1 MPGEWQARPSDA
13 GLFHLITQ
21 AMNKKLQNLC
31 AIHAA
36 AGFGL
41 CISMLAPMAHSEEAE
56 PSATPFRPTVTSGAS
71 LSAPGWLELEFGGQR
86 LGGNGF
92 DARSSWPY
100 LLKYS
105 LNDQFAL
112 LLGGDAY
119 VAVTPAQF
127 GADFTGRGDSTATLK
142 YRAPDAIEGMSLGLE
157 ATVKFATASEGLGS
171 GERDY
176 SLKGIYGLD
185 LPNGFH
191 LDTNL
196 MSTRLGSVSANQGQ
210 NQWTWAA
217 AVSHAMGERWTFSF
231 DLSGTQQRGA
241 ASTAQYMLAAS
252 YSLNQRVVLDAG
264 FAQGLNSDTP
274 RYTVFS
280 GMTVLIGKLGRADR

>member
-1 MPGEWQARPSDA
+1 MRRTSLGCAA
-13 GLFHLITQ
+13 GFFLLTTQ
-21 AMNKKLQNLC
+21 AMKNHLQKRFTIV
-31 AIHAA
+31 AT

-41 CISMLAPMAHSEEAE
+41 CVSMVAPVAHSQEAE

-71 LSAPGWLELEFGGQR
+71 LSAPGWLELELGGQR

-92 DARSSWPY
+92 DARNSWPY

-105 LNDQFAL
+105 LNDRFAL

-119 VAVTPAQF
+119 VAVAPALG
-127 GADFTGRGDSTATLK
+127 GANVTGRGDSSATLK
-142 YRAPDAIEGMSLGLE
+142 YRAPDAMEGMSFGLE
-157 ATVKFATASEGLGS
+157 ATVKFPSASEGLGT

-185 LPNGFH
+185 LPKGFH

-196 MSTRLGSVSANQGQ
+196 MSTRLGSVTANQGLYQ
-210 NQWTWAA
+210 LTWAA
-217 AVSHAMGERWTFSF
+217 AVSHAVGERWTLAF

-241 ASTAQYMLAAS
+241 AATAQYLLAAS
-252 YSLNQRVVLDAG
+252 YALNQRVVLDGG

-274 RYTVFS
+274 RYTMFG
-280 GMTVLIGKLGRADR
+280 GMTVLLGKIN

>member
-1 MPGEWQARPSDA
+1 MKN
-13 GLFHLITQ
+13 HLQKRFTIV
-21 AMNKKLQNLC
+21 AMT
-31 AIHAA
+31 
-36 AGFGL
+36 GVSL
-41 CISMLAPMAHSEEAE
+41 CIAMAAPMAHSQEAE

-71 LSAPGWLELEFGGQR
+71 LSAPGWLELELGGQR

-92 DARSSWPY
+92 DARNSWPY

-105 LNDQFAL
+105 LNDRFAL

-119 VAVTPAQF
+119 VAVAPALG
-127 GADFTGRGDSTATLK
+127 GANVTGRGDSSATLK
-142 YRAPDAIEGMSLGLE
+142 YRAPDAMEGMTFGLE
-157 ATVKFATASEGLGS
+157 ATVKFPSASEGLGT

-185 LPNGFH
+185 LPKGFH

-196 MSTRLGSVSANQGQ
+196 MATRLGSVTANQGLY
-210 NQWTWAA
+210 QWTWAA
-217 AVSHAMGERWTFSF
+217 AVSHAVGERWTLAF

-241 ASTAQYMLAAS
+241 ASSAQYLLAAS
-252 YSLNQRVVLDAG
+252 YALNPRVVLDTG

-274 RYTVFS
+274 KYTVFG
-280 GMTVLIGKLGRADR
+280 GMTLLLGKIN